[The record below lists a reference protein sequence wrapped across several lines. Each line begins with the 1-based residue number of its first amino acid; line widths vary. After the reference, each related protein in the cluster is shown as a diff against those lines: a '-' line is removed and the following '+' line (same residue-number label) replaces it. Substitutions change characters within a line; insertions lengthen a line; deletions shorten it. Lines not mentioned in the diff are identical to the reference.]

1 VLPARGVT
9 YRRAVHLLLGA
20 VLLLPYL
27 LLGIVF
33 ARVLGDPGSPRPALP
48 LILAVALVLGA
59 TPAFL
64 HGTRAVEIA
73 AARLL
78 LDVDLPQPVSRR
90 PARLPLETRIRAA
103 AWFGLHL
110 FAGGLVALVMLT
122 AFPMALIFILH
133 RLGLADEA
141 LAGFRLGPLDE
152 GDAWWWSL
160 IGVLLLIATAYAVA
174 GLGAL
179 AALMAP
185 VLLGPS
191 QSERI
196 AALQAES
203 QRLAEGNRIA
213 RELHDTIGH
222 ALTATTLQ
230 ASAARE
236 LFDSDPAF
244 ARRALEAIERVGR
257 DAMNDLD
264 DVVGVLREHGAAWPG
279 TADVPERARRREQP
293 TLMDVS
299 GLCEEV
305 RDGGLAVTLE
315 VSGTLDG
322 VPAEVSREGYRIV
335 QEALTNVAR
344 HAGRVPVTV
353 RVAAGPDVVNVEITN
368 PVTGDA
374 GVARGGGRG
383 LDGLRERVDLLGG
396 QLNAG
401 PTGAT
406 WRLTTRLPFATPGHR
421 RGRA

>member
-1 VLPARGVT
+1 VT
-9 YRRAVHLLLGA
+9 YRRAVYLLLGA

-27 LLGIVF
+27 LLGVVF

-59 TPAFL
+59 APAFL
-64 HGTRAVEIA
+64 SGTRAVEIV

-78 LDVDLPQPVSRR
+78 LDVDLPEPVSG
-90 PARLPLETRIRAA
+90 RLALETRIRAGT
-103 AWFGLHL
+103 WFGLHL
-110 FAGGLVALVMLT
+110 FAGGLVALVLLT
-122 AFPMALIFILH
+122 AFPMALIFIVH
-133 RLGLADEA
+133 RLGFADEA

-152 GDAWWWSL
+152 ADAWWWSL
-160 IGVLLLIATAYAVA
+160 VGLVLLIATAYAVA

-191 QSERI
+191 SIERM
-196 AALQAES
+196 AVLQAES
-203 QRLAEGNRIA
+203 RRLAEGHRIA

-257 DAMNDLD
+257 EAMNDLD
-264 DVVGVLREHGAAWPG
+264 DVVGVLRERGAAEPG
-279 TADVPERARRREQP
+279 TGEVHEQLTSRVQP
-293 TLMDVS
+293 TLLEVP
-299 GLCEEV
+299 GLCEQV
-305 RDGGLAVTLE
+305 RAGGLDVTLE
-315 VSGTLDG
+315 VSGALSA

-335 QEALTNVAR
+335 QEGLTNVAR
-344 HAGRVPVTV
+344 HAGHGPVTA
-353 RVAAGPDVVNVEITN
+353 RVAAGGDAVTVEITN
-368 PVTGDA
+368 PVTGD
-374 GVARGGGRG
+374 GGAQGGRRG

-396 QLNAG
+396 RLSAG
-401 PTGAT
+401 ATGGT
-406 WRLTTRLPFATPGHR
+406 WRLAARLPFVTTSHR
-421 RGRA
+421 RDRP